1 MESAYITAALIVLF
15 LSFIQNITFSLVS
28 RARNRNHHAWHGVA
42 SVLSNSVWFL
52 TFAYITK
59 EGWDLSL
66 IIPYTIGTTA
76 GSIFG
81 THIAMRVE
89 RWLQA
94 SADDHLNK

>member
-1 MESAYITAALIVLF
+1 MEYIITAIIVLT
-15 LSFIQNITFSLVS
+15 LSFVQNITFSLVS
-28 RARNRNHHAWHGVA
+28 RARNRNHHTWHGVA

-52 TFAYITK
+52 TFAYISK

-81 THIAMRVE
+81 THIAMGVE
-89 RWLQA
+89 RKLQA
-94 SADDHLNK
+94 SADSHLTK